1 MEHAQQLGSA
11 LPGYNPEVPMG
22 LSSYYMAG
30 ICIGKNAFNRDYFLK
45 SMFEHRKLSERNIID
60 AAIEDSCMA
69 GLDHLVVS
77 LRMYRQENPRP

>member
-1 MEHAQQLGSA
+1 MENAQQLESA

-30 ICIGKNAFNRDYFLK
+30 MCFGKNAFDRNYFLK

-60 AAIEDSCMA
+60 AAIEDSSKA

-77 LRMYRQENPRP
+77 LKMYRQDNPRP